1 MLQNLHAAI
10 LNIHD
15 TVGEETA
22 EKWIETRDSQKEKVQ
37 AAQQVDSICVPFLSW
52 FPLIWAIWFKV
63 NTPAKK
69 KPRKAKAAASSETE
83 AALANLKEEVE
94 DLKDNTKTSY
104 LHLIEMDEQVREK
117 LFILQVPIESHEP
130 SRQSH

>member
-1 MLQNLHAAI
+1 
-10 LNIHD
+10 
-15 TVGEETA
+15 
-22 EKWIETRDSQKEKVQ
+22 
-37 AAQQVDSICVPFLSW
+37 
-52 FPLIWAIWFKV
+52 V